1 MPRSASRHAVPNALL
16 PSVTLIFLQVG
27 TMISGAITVETVYS
41 WPGLGYLT
49 FQALQIPDLPL
60 LEGTFII
67 FSRLGDRVQPAG
79 RPALPLPRP
88 TGAADMTAASHAS
101 AVTAAPPAAAGTAPV
116 RPRVRPPARAGWPG
130 SAILV
135 AVTAVALAAPLF
147 IHPSDLSVINAP
159 GPSLAPPSAQ
169 YPLGTDQ
176 AGRSV
181 LTLLIW
187 GDPALA
193 GDRRHRDR
201 ADDDPRQRHR
211 AARRALRR
219 DLPSRVLMAI
229 TDWFIALPTL
239 PLAIALAAV
248 LGQGDASI
256 TIAIAVTSWPGTARL
271 IRAQTLAV
279 EARPFIERAKA
290 LGARDGQLMAR
301 QVLPNVAPFI
311 LVSATLTVASAIL
324 SETTLTFLG
333 PGQPGRRV
341 LGFHDQPGVLPGGDH
356 QRRVVVH
363 APAWHRDSCRGPGIH
378 PGRPRGGEHPQP
390 ADGGEDLMTATPL
403 PGVLR

>member
-1 MPRSASRHAVPNALL
+1 
-16 PSVTLIFLQVG
+16 
-27 TMISGAITVETVYS
+27 
-41 WPGLGYLT
+41 
-49 FQALQIPDLPL
+49 
-60 LEGTFII
+60 
-67 FSRLGDRVQPAG
+67 
-79 RPALPLPRP
+79 
-88 TGAADMTAASHAS
+88 MTAASHAP
-101 AVTAAPPAAAGTAPV
+101 AVTAAPPRLMALRRFAREFAR
-116 RPRVRPPARAGWPG
+116 RP
-130 SAILV
+130 SAMIGLGILV
-135 AVTAVALAAPLF
+135 AVTALALAAPLF
-147 IHPSDLSVINAP
+147 IHPSDLAVINAP

-187 GDPALA
+187 GTRPSLA
-193 GDRRHRDR
+193 IGVIATVLTMILGSVIGLVAGHYGGIS
-201 ADDDPRQRHR
+201 
-211 AARRALRR
+211 
-219 DLPSRVLMAI
+219 SRVLMAI

-290 LGARDGQLMAR
+290 LGARDSQLMAR

-311 LVSATLTVASAIL
+311 LVSATLTVAGAIL

-333 PGQPGRRV
+333 LGNPVDVSWGSMINQAFFQGAVTSGAWWYILPPGIAILIVV
-341 LGFHDQPGVLPGGDH
+341 LGFTLV
-356 QRRVVVH
+356 
-363 APAWHRDSCRGPGIH
+363 
-378 PGRPRGGEHPQP
+378 GRAVENILNPRM
-390 ADGGEDLMTATPL
+390 AAKI
-403 PGVLR
+403 

>member
-1 MPRSASRHAVPNALL
+1 
-16 PSVTLIFLQVG
+16 
-27 TMISGAITVETVYS
+27 
-41 WPGLGYLT
+41 
-49 FQALQIPDLPL
+49 
-60 LEGTFII
+60 
-67 FSRLGDRVQPAG
+67 
-79 RPALPLPRP
+79 
-88 TGAADMTAASHAS
+88 MTAASHAS
-101 AVTAAPPAAAGTAPV
+101 AVTAAPPRLLAL
-116 RPRVRPPARAGWPG
+116 RKFAREFAHSPSGMIG
-130 SAILV
+130 LGILV
-135 AVTAVALAAPLF
+135 AVTALALAAPLF
-147 IHPSDLSVINAP
+147 IHPSDLDVINAP

-187 GDPALA
+187 GTRPSLAIGVIATVLTMILGSVIGLLA
-193 GDRRHRDR
+193 GHYGGIS
-201 ADDDPRQRHR
+201 
-211 AARRALRR
+211 
-219 DLPSRVLMAI
+219 SRVLMAV

-333 PGQPGRRV
+333 LGNPTDVSWGSMINQAFNQGAITSGAWWYILPPGIAILIVV
-341 LGFHDQPGVLPGGDH
+341 LGFTLV
-356 QRRVVVH
+356 
-363 APAWHRDSCRGPGIH
+363 
-378 PGRPRGGEHPQP
+378 GRAVENILNPRM
-390 ADGGEDLMTATPL
+390 AAKI
-403 PGVLR
+403 